1 MSGMGKPGMDT
12 CFCYG
17 SKSQEEELPVELQE
31 QANYIGKYGWDA
43 FSRKQEREQRY
54 DMMGLGGK

>member
-1 MSGMGKPGMDT
+1 MMSGMGKLGMDT

-17 SKSQEEELPVELQE
+17 SKSQEQELQE